1 MPNILYNNKVYK
13 SNKTNIISFN
23 KNINISY
30 NNINNKNNIDYTRH
44 FPPANI
50 E

>member
-1 MPNILYNNKVYK
+1 MSNIFLYNYSNNKINNYK
-13 SNKTNIISFN
+13 NTKLVSVDT
-23 KNINISY
+23 Y
-30 NNINNKNNIDYTRH
+30 NNNNNKNIDYTRH

>member
-1 MPNILYNNKVYK
+1 MSNIFTNNI
-13 SNKTNIISFN
+13 NKTNKYKNTKLVCFN
-23 KNINISY
+23 YSK
-30 NNINNKNNIDYTRH
+30 KNNIDYTRH

>member
-1 MPNILYNNKVYK
+1 MSNIF
-13 SNKTNIISFN
+13 T
-23 KNINISY
+23 
-30 NNINNKNNIDYTRH
+30 NNINKINKYKNTKLVSFNDLKKNNIDYTKH

>member
-1 MPNILYNNKVYK
+1 MSNIF
-13 SNKTNIISFN
+13 I
-23 KNINISY
+23 
-30 NNINNKNNIDYTRH
+30 NNINKINKYKNTKLVCFNDYKKNNIDYIRH